1 MSAVT
6 AGIDAIASTR
16 VVINAPECNHTTT
29 HSSGEQVMYVSAINK
44 MLGLKI
50 QASK

>member
-16 VVINAPECNHTTT
+16 VVINEESDYATT
-29 HSSGEQVMYVSAINK
+29 HLSGEKIARTYRYV
-44 MLGLKI
+44 
-50 QASK
+50 

>member
-16 VVINAPECNHTTT
+16 VVISAEDQDTTT
-29 HSSGEQVMYVSAINK
+29 HASGEQIARTYR
-44 MLGLKI
+44 
-50 QASK
+50 

>member
-16 VVINAPECNHTTT
+16 VVINEENNQTTT
-29 HSSGEQVMYVSAINK
+29 HLTGGKNARSYRYVYNILYLFLEK
-44 MLGLKI
+44 
-50 QASK
+50 